1 MISKQNSVIHKFSP
15 NPTFEKGA
23 YRFFDNDKVTEK
35 DLIKAITD
43 QCESSCIQKDVTVII
58 DTCTFCLE
66 SKYNRLKT
74 RDNMGIIFQNGKSN
88 SYGFEVHSSLVYD
101 NSDIPLGF
109 SDIELITPGVV
120 NKYEKGKGWQA
131 RQEPIEEKQSY
142 KWLQSCEQSK
152 IVLSQAK
159 HITFVADRECDII
172 ELYDRVKDEKSDFLV
187 RSRFNRNTVDAAGIH
202 QKMKDLLSTCQI
214 QKQIKIEVIN
224 EFNKNEIKT
233 IGLKYVTCNLKWP
246 KQKNVQ
252 IKNHP
257 HGVPVTII
265 QAIEISEQPKEKK
278 INWILV
284 SSKEIKDINEALTE
298 VKRYEQRW
306 LIEELHKLLKTDGF
320 DLENN
325 QMEQASSVRKLLLM
339 AMKASI
345 KVLQLKASRE
355 GATDLKTEEVF
366 DKEEIECLE
375 ELNME
380 LKGTTVKQSNPHVK
394 ENLAWAAWII
404 ARLGGWKEFYNAKRP
419 PGNKTFAD
427 GLDRFDA
434 ILMGYKLKKRYVS

>member
-1 MISKQNSVIHKFSP
+1 MISKQSSVIHKFSP

-23 YRFFDNDKVTEK
+23 YRFFDNEKVKEEA
-35 DLIKAITD
+35 LIKMITD
-43 QCESSCIQKDVTVII
+43 QCESSCIQKDVSVFI

-74 RDNMGIIFQNGKSN
+74 RDKMGIVFQNGKSS
-88 SYGFEVHSSLVYD
+88 SYGFDAHSSLVYD
-101 NSDIPLGF
+101 NSGTPLGF
-109 SDIELITPGVV
+109 SNIELITPRID
-120 NKYEKGKGWQA
+120 NKYDKGKGWQA
-131 RQEPIEEKQSY
+131 RAEPIEEKQSY
-142 KWLQSCEQSK
+142 KWLQSCEKSK

-187 RSRFNRNTVDAAGIH
+187 RSRFNRNTVDEEGIH
-202 QKMKDLLSTCQI
+202 QKMKDLLSTSAI
-214 QKQIKIEVIN
+214 QQQIKIEVIN
-224 EFNKNEIKT
+224 EFNKKEIKT
-233 IGLKYVTCNLKWP
+233 IGIKYVTCNLKWP
-246 KQKNVQ
+246 KRKNVK

-257 HGVPVTII
+257 DGVPVTII
-265 QAIEISEQPKEKK
+265 QAIEISKEPKEK
-278 INWILV
+278 ILNWIFI
-284 SSKEIKDINEALTE
+284 SSKTINSVDEAIIE

-355 GATDLKTEEVF
+355 GATELKTENVF

-375 ELNME
+375 ELNLE
-380 LKGTTVKQSNPHVK
+380 LKGTTAKQSNPHIK

-419 PGNKTFAD
+419 PGNKAFAD
-427 GLDRFDA
+427 GLETFDA
-434 ILMGYKLKKRYVS
+434 IMIGFKLKKRYVS

>member
-88 SYGFEVHSSLVYD
+88 SYGFEAHSSLVYD

-109 SDIELITPGVV
+109 SNIELITPRVV